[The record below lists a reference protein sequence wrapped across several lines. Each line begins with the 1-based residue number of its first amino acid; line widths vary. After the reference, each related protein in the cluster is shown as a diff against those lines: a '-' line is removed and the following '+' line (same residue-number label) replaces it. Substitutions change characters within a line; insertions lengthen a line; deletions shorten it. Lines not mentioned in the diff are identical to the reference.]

1 MNRSS
6 IKYAVVSSNRIAFK
20 PKIRKLSLARLL
32 AYFHLFTCRLC
43 RRNALI
49 TVMVVVVWNKGPG
62 SAPVTIVPGR
72 WLDNPSLPP
81 RLPIEAMKDTLTDA
95 NFPRTTDLRVYHLGL
110 RPGEVANR
118 LITVGS
124 PSRAHTVASYLDVT
138 PKPFQLSSERGFLTI
153 TGRYKRVPVSIV
165 SIGMGAPNMDFF
177 VREVRECL
185 VGDMLVIRLGSCG
198 GLIHVP
204 VGTVVVPKACIS
216 VTRNVDFDFVNP
228 EENDDV
234 PYKISKPVYADP
246 EFHDVVHQA
255 LESVKPSGS
264 TTPIVAGITNASAD
278 SFYSSQGRQTSFP
291 DNNETLI
298 EQIIASTS
306 DVATLEMETHHLYH
320 LAECW
325 SKKRKVAKVSEAA
338 LPPLSTGPVKPVASS
353 DKAAGTTTETSA
365 LAAPDTVI
373 RAAAA
378 QMVFASR
385 TSQDF
390 ITPQQVQDTERW
402 TGKGVLEALIR
413 MELAA
418 DRVHPDEGSVWAL
431 Q

>member
-1 MNRSS
+1 
-6 IKYAVVSSNRIAFK
+6 
-20 PKIRKLSLARLL
+20 
-32 AYFHLFTCRLC
+32 
-43 RRNALI
+43 
-49 TVMVVVVWNKGPG
+49 
-62 SAPVTIVPGR
+62 
-72 WLDNPSLPP
+72 
-81 RLPIEAMKDTLTDA
+81 MKDTLTDA

-124 PSRAHTVASYLDVT
+124 PSRAHTIASYLDVT
-138 PKPFQLSSERGFLTI
+138 PSPFQLSSERGFLTI

-228 EENDDV
+228 EENEDV

-306 DVATLEMETHHLYH
+306 DSPH
-320 LAECW
+320 W
-325 SKKRKVAKVSEAA
+325 
-338 LPPLSTGPVKPVASS
+338 STGPVKPVASS
-353 DKAAGTTTETSA
+353 DKATGTSTETSA